1 MDKGKD
7 LKNIVNK
14 FFEGES
20 NPTELNEAINVFSDP
35 YHNLDLR
42 PIVFELWR
50 NQDPEEEIGLT
61 AEENQILLDKI
72 HHNISLNSETLTI
85 SNTKNLLHKTIR
97 LAAILVIGFV
107 SGILVNSVKKKETTY
122 HTTLAPLGAI
132 SQVVL
137 SDSTII
143 YLNAGTELKYSGSEK
158 NNREVYLRGEAWFDV
173 KTNKNDPFLVHTAFY
188 NVRVTGTRFNVKAY
202 EEENEIITT
211 LEDGRVEVS
220 SSECLKLNERKIL
233 LPGEQLIYNRLKSSI
248 QIKKVNPRIFSSW
261 KDNQLIFI
269 NMNLKELIILLE
281 RKYGVTI
288 ETPEQSILN
297 YHYDGTISDESI
309 LEVLNLIKSTLPVK
323 YKIEGQTI
331 VIEKE

>member
-7 LKNIVNK
+7 LRNIVNK
-14 FFEGES
+14 FFQGES
-20 NPTELNEAINVFSDP
+20 NPTELNDAIDLFSDP

-42 PIVFELWR
+42 PVIFELWKT
-50 NQDPEEEIGLT
+50 QDPEQEIGLPN
-61 AEENQILLDKI
+61 EENLVLLDKI
-72 HHNISLNSETLTI
+72 HHIISLNSEAGTSSKTR
-85 SNTKNLLHKTIR
+85 NLFNKTTR
-97 LAAILVIGFV
+97 LSAILVIGFV
-107 SGILVNSVKKKETTY
+107 LGVLVNNMKKTETTY
-122 HTTLAPLGAI
+122 HTTIAPLGAI

-143 YLNAGTELKYSGSEK
+143 YLNAGTELRYSGIEQNK
-158 NNREVYLRGEAWFDV
+158 REVYLSGEAWFNV
-173 KTNKNDPFLVHTAFY
+173 KIDKNNPFIVHTPFY

-202 EEENEIITT
+202 EEENEIMTT
-211 LEDGRVEVS
+211 LEEGSVEVLS
-220 SSECLKLNERKIL
+220 SKYLELNERKIL
-233 LPGEQLIYNRLKSSI
+233 LPGEQLIYNRLQRSI
-248 QIKKVNPRIFSSW
+248 QIKEVNPRMFSSW

-269 NMNLKELIILLE
+269 NMNLKELIVLLE

-288 ETPEQSILN
+288 ETPELSILN

-309 LEVLNLIKSTLPVK
+309 LEVLDLIKSTLPVK